1 MSMQIQFVVF
11 WIAII
16 VILLLGLIQNKFS
29 KKSQCAIVIFAIF
42 ILSFMYSNRTL
53 GLDLRNYIE
62 YYSSSN
68 INRIMSTLDIK
79 SLFLNEYEP
88 LFTLTIVVAKKIGLS
103 VQKWLFAIVFIPSL
117 IFYGIFFRKG
127 KKPLLMFYFFL
138 LIMMFQVDLTRF
150 YLAAPFLC
158 IAFHSDKLTKKGIF
172 YVLAFGFHYSAIF
185 LAFAE
190 IFLAMKLSNKKK
202 YGIVFFF
209 LMGALVLKNIDLSFL
224 EYSQYRFL
232 FKLWYNLYHSGASN
246 SLINPYQIIMTYVI
260 NIYPIIMCLIILK
273 LMKKDE
279 ALNKGSIGIN
289 YAKYEDVLRIGI
301 ITSILLVIVFGSVKI
316 GFRIL
321 LLTYFILFIPIS
333 NISRDSIYDGKISG
347 SAIGYTLALFMY
359 NIFMSLYYV
368 LISIIY

>member
-1 MSMQIQFVVF
+1 MSMQVQFIVF
-11 WIAII
+11 WIAITI
-16 VILLLGLIQNKFS
+16 VLFLGLIQNKFS
-29 KKSQCAIVIFAIF
+29 RRSQCVIVIFAIYLF
-42 ILSFMYSNRTL
+42 SFMYSNRTL

-68 INRIMSTLDIK
+68 MNRIMSMFDIRN
-79 SLFLNEYEP
+79 LFLSEYEP
-88 LFTLTIVVAKKIGLS
+88 LFSLTIVIAKTIGLS

-117 IFYGIFFRKG
+117 IFYGAFLRKG
-127 KKPLLMFYFFL
+127 KKPLLMFCFFV

-158 IAFHSDKLTKKGIF
+158 IAFHSDKLTKKGFF

-185 LAFAE
+185 LAFVE
-190 IFLAMKLSNKKK
+190 VFLIMKLSNKKK
-202 YGIVFFF
+202 YEIVLFF
-209 LMGALVLKNIDLSFL
+209 LIGALVLKNIDLSFL

-232 FKLWYNLYHSGASN
+232 FKLWYNLYHSETSS

-260 NIYPIIMCLIILK
+260 NVYPIIMCVTILK

-279 ALNKGSIGIN
+279 VLKKCPEGLN

-301 ITSILLVIVFGSVKI
+301 ITSILLVILFGSVKI

-333 NISRDSIYDGKISG
+333 NISRNSIYDGKISG
-347 SAIGYTLALFMY
+347 SAIGYTLALFIY
-359 NIFMSLYYV
+359 DILMSLYYV